1 MSDQPTFTPVERQ
14 SAVAQSINQ
23 VREMLASGALKPG
36 QQLPAERALAS
47 LLGVS
52 RPTVREAIRALSFM
66 GVVET
71 RLGSGTYVSAHS
83 GEAVG
88 DMLSFVIHASH
99 DTLTDLVEVR
109 LHLEVAAAEIA
120 ARMIANAALDSL
132 TRLLEDGKRSLRDA
146 STFARLDLEFHR
158 QVAKAAG
165 NEVLARLLLSVSAL
179 GLQRRVSTARSIN
192 LRRVSLDEHIQ
203 ILAALRRRDPVAAR
217 EEMRSHMDHALPHLI
232 GPE

>member
-1 MSDQPTFTPVERQ
+1 MSDPPTFTPVERQ
-14 SAVAQSINQ
+14 SAVAQSIDQ
-23 VREMLASGALKPG
+23 VRELLASGALKPG
-36 QQLPAERALAS
+36 QQLPAERALAE

-66 GVVET
+66 GLVET
-71 RLGSGTYVSAHS
+71 RLGSGTYVSAMN
-83 GEAVG
+83 GEAIG
-88 DMLSFVIHASH
+88 DMLSFVVHASH

-120 ARMIANAALDSL
+120 TRKIGNVALDAL

-146 STFARLDLEFHR
+146 AKFAELDLEFHR
-158 QVAKAAG
+158 QVARAAG

-179 GLQRRVSTARSIN
+179 GLQRRVSSARNIN
-192 LRRVSLDEHIQ
+192 LRRVTLDEHIE
-203 ILAALRRRDPVAAR
+203 ILTVLRQRDPVAAR
-217 EEMRSHMDHALPHLI
+217 EAMRFHMEHALPHLV